1 MSISI
6 SRLGLIKVVCIACLP
21 LVAGMASAANNSSV
35 KRINV
40 GGSAFTDSSG
50 QKWLADYGF
59 KNGYKVKDRNLQ
71 IKKTNQDR
79 VYQSQRRHKFTDKEL
94 NYVIPVPNGNYSL
107 KLHFAEMEQKAFGK
121 GKRVFDVYAEGRKE
135 LSGIDVFKQ
144 SGSARAAMTRSISYV
159 KVNDGKI
166 NLKFK
171 AKKYAG
177 LISGIEIKSLQGK
190 NIAGKSTS
198 SNSSSNTKK
207 TITANT
213 SAASSSASSGSGLK
227 ITSQPS
233 NALASPGS
241 TISLKVGAS
250 GSGIKYQWFRKGGTM
265 LKGEK
270 SSQLRF
276 ASIQKKDAGQYYC
289 VVRNNNKRLY
299 TKLVS
304 VVVSGTNA
312 AQTSKS
318 ATLSWAA
325 PTKRTNGKTLKRS
338 EIAEFEIF
346 HGRSASNM
354 SMYDAVDGRKL
365 NHLIKGLS
373 PGNHFFA
380 IQTVD
385 NKGARSNR
393 SRAIKV
399 VVR

>member
-35 KRINV
+35 TRINV

-59 KNGYKVKDRNLQ
+59 KGGFKVKNRKLQ
-71 IKKTNQDR
+71 IKKTNLDR
-79 VYQSQRRHKFTDKEL
+79 VYQSQRRHKQKDKSFD
-94 NYVIPVPNGNYSL
+94 YVIPVPNGNYSV
-107 KLHFAEMEQKAFGK
+107 KLHFAEIENKAFGK
-121 GKRVFDVYAEGRKE
+121 GKRIFDIYAEGRKE

-144 SGSARAAMTRSISYV
+144 SGSARAAMSRSISYV
-159 KVNDGKI
+159 KVNDGKL
-166 NLKFK
+166 NLKFE

-177 LISGIEIKSLQGK
+177 LVSGIEIKSLQGK
-190 NIAGKSTS
+190 NIAGKSVSNS
-198 SNSSSNTKK
+198 SNSNK
-207 TITANT
+207 TINANT
-213 SAASSSASSGSGLK
+213 SAANTNSGTGLK

-241 TISLKVGAS
+241 TITLSVGAS
-250 GSGIKYQWFRKGGTM
+250 GSGVKYQWFRQGGT
-265 LKGEK
+265 LVKGEK
-270 SSQLRF
+270 SARLRF
-276 ASIQKKDAGQYYC
+276 ASVQKKDAGKYYC
-289 VVRNNNKRLY
+289 LVSNSNKRLR
-299 TKLVS
+299 TRLVS

-338 EIAEFEIF
+338 EISEFEIF

-354 SMYDAVDGRKL
+354 SMYDAVDGGKL

-385 NKGARSNR
+385 NKGARSNK
-393 SRAIKV
+393 SKTIKV
-399 VVR
+399 VVK